1 MDSYQRF
8 KNGILQRRN
17 LLEASIREIEEQHL
31 ADPAQSAGWRE
42 VLSRVGVALEDQLL
56 RIAVVGSV
64 KSGKSTLINTLVER
78 DVLKRGAGI
87 TTAFVTRIRT
97 NRECGGWVDLKPWGQ
112 IHDEVNRSLRMLP
125 LPAEESENCP
135 DVDLRRREDRERLRE
150 RVERVRREWR
160 QAHGPLNPHFLVIG
174 NLLEGY
180 ASIRDMIGQEA
191 VRRFF
196 DEQSLGDHQRFVG
209 AEASAAYVRDIELH
223 VPVSWLGE
231 GIEIA
236 DCQGSDSPNPFH
248 LARVQR
254 HLLGAHFILYVIN
267 SRVGLRESDFKLL
280 ELIGTLRMTPSTF
293 FVLNVDLD
301 GHEDA
306 ADIRRLEHRVRE
318 ELSWVV
324 AHPRLHVF
332 SALFHLLD
340 LQGDAVAEFE
350 RPRMDLWRQDSGLA
364 TLTREGFAEFRREL
378 VHRVREQR
386 ARVLC
391 AGGLS
396 RLCMVAASLVDA
408 ATLQMQFLDGDV
420 KHLQESMG
428 GLRSRQKDLQDT
440 LQTLTNAI
448 NGLRDSLARDLDQ
461 AADDFFDP
469 GDGPLVREI
478 LEVVEH
484 FPVEGRYERDLSDP
498 RRLVRALHGF
508 YGSFRQAV
516 SQHLIEAANGR
527 IIDLARE
534 REDYLANR
542 FHSASRALWSLYA
555 RALDEYRGEA
565 ADFGI
570 PLSAPTEPNES
581 EWRAPRDLT
590 PPTFGVLPEQEAV
603 SRSILLMKFGLGR
616 LSHFLTDLK
625 GRMGA
630 SHAGDSRMARGRER
644 FEDAVALVKSE
655 TCAELVH
662 SFRNYH
668 GAFKRDYLRRLLEL
682 GIRDLLEAFQCRAA
696 MFQVDFG
703 RLLEQSRQESENRL
717 HKLAALSRIR
727 ESTRKLL
734 VELEELSCAV
744 HLEWLPAEAQ
754 ASPEESGPS
763 IPAGA
768 R

>member
-17 LLEASIREIEEQHL
+17 ILEASIREIEEQRL
-31 ADPAQSAGWRE
+31 ADPAQSAGWRD
-42 VLSRVGVALEDQLL
+42 VLS

-78 DVLKRGAGI
+78 DVLRRGAGI

-97 NRECGGWVDLKPWGQ
+97 NRQCGGWVELKPWEQ

-125 LPAEESENCP
+125 HPADESENRP
-135 DVDLRRREDRERLRE
+135 DADLRRREDRERMRE
-150 RVERVRREWR
+150 CMERVRREWQ

-180 ASIRDMIGQEA
+180 ASVRDMIGQEA

-196 DEQSLGDHQRFVG
+196 DEQSLGEHKPFVG
-209 AEASAAYVRDIELH
+209 AEAIAAYVRDIELH
-223 VPVSWLGE
+223 LPVPWLGE

-248 LARVQR
+248 LARVQQY
-254 HLLGAHFILYVIN
+254 LLGAHFILYVIN

-280 ELIGTLRMTPSTF
+280 ELIGSLRMTPNTF
-293 FVLNVDLD
+293 FLLNVDLD

-306 ADIRRLEHRVRE
+306 ADIRRLEHRLRE

-332 SALFHLLD
+332 SALFHLLE
-340 LQGDAVAEFE
+340 LQADAVAEFE

-364 TLTREGFAEFRREL
+364 MLTRDGFARFRREL

-408 ATLQMQFLDGDV
+408 ATLQMRFLDGDV
-420 KHLQESMG
+420 KHLQEAMI

-448 NGLRDSLARDLDQ
+448 NGLRDSLARDLDR
-461 AADDFFDP
+461 AADDFLDP
-469 GDGPLVREI
+469 RDGALVREI

-498 RRLVRALHGF
+498 RNLVRTLHRF

-527 IIDLARE
+527 IIDFARE
-534 REDYLANR
+534 QENVLANR
-542 FHSASRALWSLYA
+542 FHSASRALWSLYT
-555 RALDEYRGEA
+555 RALDEYRSEA

-570 PLSAPTEPNES
+570 PLSNPAEPNES
-581 EWRAPRDLT
+581 EWRAQRGLT

-603 SRSILLMKFGLGR
+603 GRSVLLMKFGLGR
-616 LSHFLTDLK
+616 LSHVLTDLK
-625 GRMGA
+625 FRMGA
-630 SHAGDSRMARGRER
+630 SHAGHSRMERGRER

-655 TCAELVH
+655 TRAELVH

-668 GAFKRDYLRRLLEL
+668 AAFKRDYLRRLLEL

-703 RLLEQSRQESENRL
+703 HLMELSRQESENRL
-717 HKLAALSRIR
+717 RKLAAVSRLR
-727 ESTRKLL
+727 ETARKILE
-734 VELEELSCAV
+734 ELEELSCAV
-744 HLEWLPAEAQ
+744 QLEWLPAEAQ
-754 ASPEESGPS
+754 ASPEGSGPS
-763 IPAGA
+763 IPDGA

>member
-8 KNGILQRRN
+8 KSGILQRRN
-17 LLEASIREIEEQHL
+17 ILEASIREIEEHRL

-64 KSGKSTLINTLVER
+64 KSGKSTLINALIER

-97 NRECGGWVDLKPWGQ
+97 HRRCGGWVELKPWEQ

-125 LPAEESENCP
+125 DPSEDSESGP
-135 DVDLRRREDRERLRE
+135 DVDLRRGEDRERLRE
-150 RVERVRREWR
+150 RLERVRREWQ
-160 QAHGPLNPHFLVIG
+160 QAHGPLNPHFLVIA

-180 ASIRDMIGQEA
+180 AAVRNMIGQEA

-196 DEQSLGDHQRFVG
+196 DERSLGEHQRFMG
-209 AEASAAYVRDIELH
+209 AEAGAAYVRDIELH
-223 VPVSWLGE
+223 LPVPWLGE

-248 LARVQR
+248 LARVQQY
-254 HLLGAHFILYVIN
+254 LLGAHFILYVIN

-280 ELIGTLRMTPSTF
+280 ELIGTLRMTPNTF
-293 FVLNVDLD
+293 FVLNADLD

-306 ADIRRLEHRVRE
+306 AEIRRLEHRVRE
-318 ELSWVV
+318 ELSWV
-324 AHPRLHVF
+324 AARPRLHVF
-332 SALFHLLD
+332 SALFHLLES
-340 LQGDAVAEFE
+340 QGDATAEIE
-350 RPRMDLWRQDSGLA
+350 KPRMDLWRRDSGLA
-364 TLTREGFAEFRREL
+364 TLTHDGFARFRREL

-396 RLCMVAASLVDA
+396 RLCMVAAGLADA
-408 ATLQMQFLDGDV
+408 ATLQMQFLEGDV

-428 GLRSRQKDLQDT
+428 RLRSRQEDLQDT

-448 NGLRDSLARDLDQ
+448 NGLRETLALDLDQ

-469 GDGPLVREI
+469 RGGPLVPEI

-498 RRLVRALHGF
+498 RHLLRTLHRF

-516 SQHLIEAANGR
+516 SQHLIEVANGR

-534 REDYLANR
+534 QEDVIAHRL
-542 FHSASRALWSLYA
+542 HSASRTLWSLYTK
-555 RALDEYRGEA
+555 ALDEYRGEA

-570 PLSAPTEPNES
+570 TLSTPAEPNET
-581 EWRAPRDLT
+581 EWRARRDLS

-616 LSHFLTDLK
+616 LSHFLTHLK
-625 GRMGA
+625 GRKGA
-630 SHAGDSRMARGRER
+630 SPAGDARMERGRER

-655 TCAELVH
+655 TRAELVQ
-662 SFRNYH
+662 SFRTYH
-668 GAFKRDYLRRLLEL
+668 ADFKRDYLRRLLEL

-696 MFQVDFG
+696 VFQVDFG
-703 RLLEQSRQESENRL
+703 HLMELSRQESENRL
-717 HKLAALSRIR
+717 HKVAALSRIR
-727 ESTRKLL
+727 ESARKLL
-734 VELEELSCAV
+734 EELEELSGAV